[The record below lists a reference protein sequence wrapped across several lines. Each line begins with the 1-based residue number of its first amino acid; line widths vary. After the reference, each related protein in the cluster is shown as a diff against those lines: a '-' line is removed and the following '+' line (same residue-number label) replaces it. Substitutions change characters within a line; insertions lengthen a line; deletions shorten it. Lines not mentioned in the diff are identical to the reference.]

1 MTTSMEREDLGVAI
15 TAARTEAGL
24 TQEQLGDLTGLGQ
37 TVVSRIESG
46 HRRIESIELLSIARA
61 LGVDLSELLAA
72 AEARGLAPADT
83 DDFELLALRL
93 RDRSPAAVDALGWV
107 KEFLDRL
114 AHLEDLNRA

>member
-1 MTTSMEREDLGVAI
+1 MNPPVAREHLGAAI

-61 LGVDLSELLAA
+61 LGVDLSELLAIA
-72 AEARGLAPADT
+72 AARSAGPGSAD
-83 DDFELLALRL
+83 DVELLALRL
-93 RDRSPAAVDALGWV
+93 RDRGPAAANALGWV
-107 KEFLDRL
+107 KGFLDRL
-114 AHLEDLNRA
+114 ARLEDLNRA

>member
-1 MTTSMEREDLGVAI
+1 MERQHLGAAI

-37 TVVSRIESG
+37 TVISRIESG

-61 LGVDLSELLAA
+61 LSVDLSELLAA
-72 AEARGLAPADT
+72 AEARGARPGSA

-93 RDRSPAAVDALGWV
+93 RDRSPAAADALSWV
-107 KEFLDRL
+107 KDFLDRL
-114 AHLEDLNRA
+114 ARLEELNRV